1 MNREEIR
8 EWLNDWLADH
18 LGISP
23 EDVES
28 DRTLASYGLDT
39 EDLERLA
46 AAIAEDFEETL
57 PEDSIR
63 ARSTV
68 ATLTR
73 LLCELSGA
81 DDEEEAESEE
91 QQRDIDM
98 DELARDIG
106 LQ

>member
-1 MNREEIR
+1 MTREEIR
-8 EWLNDWLADH
+8 EWLNDWMADH

-23 EDVES
+23 EEVET

-46 AAIAEDFEETL
+46 SAIAEYFEETL

-81 DDEEEAESEE
+81 DDEDADEAEEPSRE
-91 QQRDIDM
+91 IDM

>member
-1 MNREEIR
+1 MTRQEIR
-8 EWLNDWLADH
+8 EWLNEWLADH
-18 LGISP
+18 LGVSP
-23 EDVES
+23 EEVET
-28 DRTLASYGLDT
+28 DRTLASYGLDAD
-39 EDLERLA
+39 DLERLA
-46 AAIAEDFEETL
+46 SAIAEYFEETL

-68 ATLTR
+68 TSLTR

-81 DDEEEAESEE
+81 DDEDVEESEE
-91 QQRDIDM
+91 PSREIDM